1 MLFNSVDFLIF
12 FPIVVLLY
20 FLIPKKIK
28 YIWLLVASYYFYM
41 CWNPTYALLILTS
54 TILTYGCGLG
64 MELVSGKVTEEKKQV
79 WLKRTCLLVCFAANL
94 GILGYFKYANFFL
107 ETWAKVVGKT
117 EVNHVDVL
125 LPVGISFYTF
135 QALGY
140 AADVYR
146 KEIHAEKNFLQP

>member
-1 MLFNSVDFLIF
+1 MSIISLDKEF
-12 FPIVVLLY
+12 
-20 FLIPKKIK
+20 
-28 YIWLLVASYYFYM
+28 VAG
-41 CWNPTYALLILTS
+41 
-54 TILTYGCGLG
+54 TYGRFPV
-64 MELVSGKVTEEKKQV
+64 ELVSGKVTEEKKQV
-79 WLKRTCLLVCFAANL
+79 WLKRVCLLVCFAANL
-94 GILGYFKYANFFL
+94 GILGYFKYSNFFL

-146 KEIHAEKNFLQP
+146 KEIHAEKNFLKYALFVSFFPQLVAGPIERSGRLLKQFEEKHHFSFERTFRK